1 MSLSTDNLPLR
12 ATRLPMATFSP
23 RHVRTRSTL
32 ESYTISDLKDRQV
45 NFEYEPHRIKYMQI
59 QERSYTPDI
68 LLANGIYVE
77 VKGYFTSLDRVKHL
91 LIKKYNPDLDI
102 RFLFQ
107 NAKNRLSKTSKT
119 TYAAWCEK
127 HGFLWAEK
135 YVPQEWI
142 NEKPKS
148 KRKEKKLPNPGLVSA
163 GPERLYN

>member
-1 MSLSTDNLPLR
+1 
-12 ATRLPMATFSP
+12 MATFSP

-32 ESYTISDLKDRQV
+32 ESYTISDLKERQV
-45 NFEYEPHRIKYMQI
+45 AFEYEPHRIKYMQV
-59 QERSYTPDI
+59 QERAYTPDI

-91 LIKKYNPDLDI
+91 LIRKSNPDLDI

-135 YVPQEWI
+135 HVPQEWI
-142 NEKPKS
+142 NEKTKRAELAEALSDAKP
-148 KRKEKKLPNPGLVSA
+148 KRKEKKLVSAGLTSA

>member
-1 MSLSTDNLPLR
+1 MSLSTD
-12 ATRLPMATFSP
+12 RLPRQVPLQMAISKF
-23 RHVRTRSTL
+23 RTRSTL
-32 ESYTISDLKDRQV
+32 ESYTISDLKERQV
-45 NFEYEPHRIKYMQI
+45 DFQYEPHRIKYMQV

-91 LIKKYNPDLDI
+91 AVRKSNPDLDI

-107 NAKNRLSKTSKT
+107 RASNRLSKTSHT
-119 TYAAWCEK
+119 TYAKWCEK
-127 HGFLWAEK
+127 NGFLWAEK
-135 YVPQEWI
+135 HIPQEWI

-148 KRKEKKLPNPGLVSA
+148 KRKEKKLPNPGLTSA

>member
-1 MSLSTDNLPLR
+1 MSLSTD
-12 ATRLPMATFSP
+12 RLPRQVPLQMAISKF
-23 RHVRTRSTL
+23 RTRSTL
-32 ESYTISDLKDRQV
+32 ESYTISDLKERQV
-45 NFEYEPHRIKYMQI
+45 DFQYEPHRIKYMQV

-91 LIKKYNPDLDI
+91 LIKKSNPDLDI

-107 NAKNRLSKTSKT
+107 RASNRLSKTSHT
-119 TYAAWCEK
+119 TYAKWCEK
-127 HGFLWAEK
+127 NGFLWAEK
-135 YVPQEWI
+135 HIPQEWI

-148 KRKEKKLPNPGLVSA
+148 KRKEKKLPNPGLTSA

>member
-1 MSLSTDNLPLR
+1 MSPSTVRLPPPVL
-12 ATRLPMATFSP
+12 LPMAISKF
-23 RHVRTRSTL
+23 RTRSTL
-32 ESYTISDLKDRQV
+32 ESYTISDLKERQV
-45 NFEYEPHRIKYMQI
+45 DFQYEPHRIKYMQV

-91 LIKKYNPDLDI
+91 LIKKSNPDLDI

-107 NAKNRLSKTSKT
+107 RANNKLSKTSKT
-119 TYAAWCEK
+119 TYSAWCEK

-135 YVPQEWI
+135 CIPQEWI

-148 KRKEKKLPNPGLVSA
+148 KRKEKKLGTGGLVSA
-163 GPERLYN
+163 GPEKLYN